1 MLPETHTKA
10 RHMYLVN
17 VTHAKRRFSCAHI
30 TLKSLDEPRLV
41 FAAAE
46 RALPTCA
53 VMGYETPDVGV
64 ADCTDNPGLPKSSKF
79 CLEGRP
85 YTKLPGLDSA
95 MTTGDM
101 RGKIDVRT
109 FSHVPL

>member
-1 MLPETHTKA
+1 
-10 RHMYLVN
+10 
-17 VTHAKRRFSCAHI
+17 
-30 TLKSLDEPRLV
+30 
-41 FAAAE
+41 
-46 RALPTCA
+46 
-53 VMGYETPDVGV
+53 MGYETPDVGV

-101 RGKIDVRT
+101 RGKIDVRSFPICPAVIVLHVFMKIMKILVF
-109 FSHVPL
+109 FSHIHACSIRSA